1 MPYERAGSVKVT
13 NHWIKSPLKNINN
26 ACQTCHK
33 WNEEELIARVK
44 IIQDRTYETMYKT
57 ELAILDAIEAIKKAK
72 DAGATDKL
80 LENARKLHRR
90 AQLRWDFVAAENSM
104 GFHSPQETLKT
115 LSNAIDYAR
124 QSQLEAERLLRKITM
139 K

>member
-1 MPYERAGSVKVT
+1 
-13 NHWIKSPLKNINN
+13 
-26 ACQTCHK
+26 
-33 WNEEELIARVK
+33 
-44 IIQDRTYETMYKT
+44 
-57 ELAILDAIEAIKKAK
+57 
-72 DAGATDKL
+72 
-80 LENARKLHRR
+80 
-90 AQLRWDFVAAENSM
+90 M